1 MPVLAGIGGKL
12 ALEASEGHTTV
23 FSEYRHNILAD
34 GQTIAVH
41 DVHGSTNVEGGRMP
55 RATTITQSGNAYT
68 DYLHYDH
75 LGSVDAITD
84 DQGAVIQTMSFDA
97 FGLRR
102 DATN

>member
-1 MPVLAGIGGKL
+1 
-12 ALEASEGHTTV
+12 
-23 FSEYRHNILAD
+23 
-34 GQTIAVH
+34 
-41 DVHGSTNVEGGRMP
+41 MP